1 MAEARG
7 IPWSARGRSI
17 RNLSVTVAALSL
29 LGAWATPVLATRE
42 YRPGPQ
48 VTFQS
53 IPPYRMMAGEA
64 MRLLIAPDSASP
76 LNGGFPIDQGGFAH
90 LPWVGR
96 FQVSGMTPAEVEAA
110 LLKRLK
116 EKLKGA
122 SLRAFPAFRIG
133 FLGSWARPGEHYLAP
148 DASIWDAVISTGGP
162 ATGGLG
168 VVQIM
173 RGSDLMLQVNL
184 NSPFAKEATLAGTG
198 IRSGDLFVMPM
209 VVPVPV
215 KSAWDSFKEGL
226 MVSTQVLAI
235 MGSLLSTYL
244 TYVVLSD
251 RGKL

>member
-1 MAEARG
+1 MKRIGNMAA
-7 IPWSARGRSI
+7 
-17 RNLSVTVAALSL
+17 TVAGVSMLFAAALP
-29 LGAWATPVLATRE
+29 AFANRE

-48 VTFQS
+48 VSFQS
-53 IPPYRMMAGEA
+53 IPPYRMIAGEA
-64 MRLLIAPDSASP
+64 MRILIVPDSASP
-76 LNGGFPIDQGGFAH
+76 LNRGFPIDGAGFAD
-90 LPWVGR
+90 LPWIGR
-96 FQVSGMTPAEVEAA
+96 FQVQGLTPSEVESA
-110 LLKRLK
+110 LVKRLK

-148 DASIWDAVISTGGP
+148 DASIWEAVLATGGP

-173 RGSDLMLQVNL
+173 RGNDLMLQVNL

-209 VVPVPV
+209 SVPAPV

-226 MVSTQVLAI
+226 TVSTQVLAI

-244 TYVVLSD
+244 TYVVLTD